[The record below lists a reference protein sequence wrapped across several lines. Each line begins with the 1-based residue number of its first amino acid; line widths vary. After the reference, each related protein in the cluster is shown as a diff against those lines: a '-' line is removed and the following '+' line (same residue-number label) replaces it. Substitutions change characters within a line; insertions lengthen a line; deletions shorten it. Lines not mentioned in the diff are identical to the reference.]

1 MSLLSDDKLI
11 NVDFKSGI
19 ELLNLQD
26 ESKVGQIFLRILE
39 HETRIRIE
47 PELKNEMAFNNAELK
62 KLGSVLNKVETSE
75 QVFAS
80 MLLNAT
86 KINRE

>member
-39 HETRIRIE
+39 HETRIRIG
-47 PELKNEMAFNNAELK
+47 PELKNEMAFNDAELK
-62 KLGSVLNKVETSE
+62 KLGSVLNNVETSE

-80 MLLNAT
+80 
-86 KINRE
+86 I

>member
-19 ELLNLQD
+19 ELLNLQE
-26 ESKVGQIFLRILE
+26 ESKVVQIFLRILDR
-39 HETRIRIE
+39 ETRIRIE
-47 PELKNEMAFNNAELK
+47 PELTNAMAFHDAELK
-62 KLGSVLNKVETSE
+62 KLRAVLNKVETSE

-80 MLLNAT
+80 
-86 KINRE
+86 INFF